1 MGDLT
6 EEQIQIALSRLEHGL
21 TKYLWLQR
29 QVKLCDVSA
38 NEEFQRCFSGFYRM
52 RRNSEWR
59 MGFFALLESSKL
71 NGIGFPEA
79 LREIH
84 HRCGMVEASFASKL
98 VATLDPSKPVID
110 KFVLEYFAMRLPTTG
125 LRARHYFRFARHPPK
140 SSNGVI
146 TPEFSRGIIP
156 ANHGACFRYKA
167 RAV

>member
-1 MGDLT
+1 
-6 EEQIQIALSRLEHGL
+6 
-21 TKYLWLQR
+21 
-29 QVKLCDVSA
+29 
-38 NEEFQRCFSGFYRM
+38 
-52 RRNSEWR
+52 